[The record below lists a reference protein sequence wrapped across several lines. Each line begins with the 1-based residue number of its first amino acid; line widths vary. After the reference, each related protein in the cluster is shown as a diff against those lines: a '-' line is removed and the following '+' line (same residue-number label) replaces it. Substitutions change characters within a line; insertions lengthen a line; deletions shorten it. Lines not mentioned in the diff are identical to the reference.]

1 MIRHY
6 YGMKKSKWEIIV
18 NNDDGHD
25 SRLCYFGYERRQK
38 ANCLI

>member
-25 SRLCYFGYERRQK
+25 SRL
-38 ANCLI
+38 LLWI